1 MRRLLPLGTLFIL
14 FAALLL
20 PLAACGDNEEQ
31 PAATAQPAVTAGATP
46 SAEKFP
52 LVVARSDGRQLT
64 IPELPRRIASL
75 SPGAT
80 EVLYAVGAGP
90 QVVATDLQSDY
101 PPEAESTTRL
111 DAFQPNVEAIV
122 GVEADLIIIAVDQ
135 DNIVEALDN
144 LDKTVLFLEVPDTI
158 DGVMEQVRLLA
169 LVSGH
174 ESEGE
179 RLVQEMD
186 GRIEAV
192 TDKLVDV
199 LEGPRVYHEL
209 DNTFFTVAPESFVGD
224 FYKLLEA
231 RNIAEGAPSAYPQL
245 TQEEIL
251 DRDPEV
257 IVLADA
263 DAGESPETVKARP
276 GWGAISAVKND
287 RIYVVDPDI
296 VSRPGPRVVEGLEEL
311 ARILYPEKFP

>member
-1 MRRLLPLGTLFIL
+1 MRRLLPLGTLLVL
-14 FAALLL
+14 FAALALAM
-20 PLAACGDNEEQ
+20 AACGDDEEQ
-31 PAATAQPAVTAGATP
+31 PGATFGPAATAGPTP
-46 SAEKFP
+46 SADKFP
-52 LVVARSDGRQLT
+52 LVVGRSDGRQLT
-64 IPELPRRIASL
+64 IQQVPRRIASL

-90 QVVATDLQSDY
+90 QVVATDLQSDS

-158 DGVMEQVRLLA
+158 DGVIEQVRLLA

-179 RLVQEMD
+179 RLVQEME

-192 TDKLVDV
+192 TDKLADV
-199 LEGPRVYHEL
+199 LEGPRIYHEL

-224 FYKLLEA
+224 FYRLLEA

-245 TQEEIL
+245 TQEQIL

-263 DAGESPETVKARP
+263 DAGESAETVKARP
-276 GWGAISAVKND
+276 GWSAISAVKND
-287 RIYVVDPDI
+287 RIYVVDPDLI
-296 VSRPGPRVVEGLEEL
+296 SRPSPRVVDGLEEL
-311 ARILYPEKFP
+311 AHVLYPEKFP